1 MTDTIRQAY
10 DKAFAA
16 TIKQSVPA
24 SQRHMVACLA
34 VKDAMDDTL
43 DNMIALRNV
52 MTDNSLRHTA

>member
-10 DKAFAA
+10 FKAFAA
-16 TIKQSVPA
+16 TVSKGIPKT
-24 SQRHMVACLA
+24 QRHMVACLA

-52 MTDNSLRHTA
+52 MTDNSLRYTA